1 MSNAQRDS
9 MIADS
14 ANGFLTRI
22 GGVGRARKLRDSG
35 TAFDGKAWQEMA
47 ELGWFGLLLPEGAG
61 GLELGGRELVDL
73 METMG
78 AQLAPEPVA
87 EVIAAGIAIAAA
99 DASSPLLGEI
109 VAGQAVVVPV
119 AGGNFQLAG
128 GRLAG
133 AAKPTAHLA
142 SATHALIDTRDS
154 RQYIVPL
161 SAEGVTRTTF
171 AAVDG
176 TSFSALRLDVS
187 LAHAM
192 ELNSGGQQSAA
203 PAPASVLRLAYAAYL
218 AGLADAAFAMALD
231 YLKTRKQFGVAIGN
245 FQALQHRAAT
255 LYVRI
260 ASLKAL
266 LGEVAGTMGTGRLAA
281 ASAAAAFAATD
292 ASLQVTKEC
301 IQFHGAIGFADEHAI
316 GLFLKRA
323 MTVTAALGN
332 SDECLDEYLRHS
344 QDGADRAQTS
354 SAA

>member
-1 MSNAQRDS
+1 MSDVQRDS

-14 ANGFLTRI
+14 AKVFLAKI
-22 GGVGRARKLRDSG
+22 GGVGRARKLRESG
-35 TAFDGKAWQEMA
+35 TAFDSIAWQEMA
-47 ELGWFGLLLPEGAG
+47 ELGWFGLLLPEEAG
-61 GLELGGRELVDL
+61 GLGLGGGELVEL

-78 AQLAPEPVA
+78 AQLALEPVA

-99 DASSPLLGEI
+99 DASSPLLGE
-109 VAGQAVVVPV
+109 VAAGQAIVVPV
-119 AGGNFQLAG
+119 AGGNFQLTG

-142 SATHALIDTRDS
+142 SATHALIDTRDG
-154 RQYIVPL
+154 RHYIVPL
-161 SAEGVTRTTF
+161 SAEGVTLTTF

-176 TSFSALRLDVS
+176 TSFSALRLDIS
-187 LAHAM
+187 LAQATP
-192 ELNSGGQQSAA
+192 LDGRSQGSAV
-203 PAPASVLRLAYAAYL
+203 PAPAAVLRLAYAAYL
-218 AGLADAAFAMALD
+218 AGLADAAFAMALE

-260 ASLKAL
+260 ASLRAL
-266 LGEVAGTMGTGRLAA
+266 LGEAAGTMGTGSFAA

-332 SDECLDEYLRHS
+332 ADECLDEYLRHTR
-344 QDGADRAQTS
+344 DDAGLAQTS